1 MKKVKMSLVGRD
13 GNAFS
18 IMAAFQSNARKQ
30 GWSQEEI
37 DAVILEATSG
47 DYNHLLQTIMRNIE

>member
-1 MKKVKMSLVGRD
+1 MNKVKMSFAGVADNPYRT
-13 GNAFS
+13 
-18 IMAAFQSNARKQ
+18 MTRFQYNARKQ

-47 DYNHLLQTIMRNIE
+47 DYDHLLQTIMRNIE